1 MRRVEEDGVWSLMC
15 PHASPGLHECWGPE
29 FDTLY
34 TRYEREGK
42 FMKQVNFKIFSEFTR
57 GEMLTF

>member
-29 FDTLY
+29 FDALY

-42 FMKQVNFKIFSEFTR
+42 FMKQVNFIIFSEFTR
-57 GEMLTF
+57 GEILT